1 APKPSVL
8 PSILEAVGGTPLVK
22 LNKIPQSLGLKCNV
36 YVKCEFLNP
45 GGSVKDRIGVR
56 MVLEAER
63 KGLLKPGCTIIEPT
77 SGNTGI
83 GLAMAAAARGYRC
96 LIVMPEKMS
105 NEKVDTLKALGA
117 EVIRTPTEA
126 AFDSPEGLIA
136 VSQRLQRA
144 IPDSVILD
152 QYRNA
157 GNPLAHYDGTGAEIV
172 EQLGGRV
179 DMVVIGT
186 GTGGTMTGIGR
197 RIKESCPNCK
207 VIAADPEGSILA
219 EPEELNQTNVSF
231 YEVEGVGYDFLPT
244 VLDRTVVDQW
254 YKFNDRVALPLARRL
269 IRDEGLLCGGSSG
282 GNLFVALEAAKD
294 LKEGENCVVVLPDN
308 IRNYL
313 TKFVSDNWMEARNFK
328 ESENC
333 HNQKW
338 WNEKVNTLP
347 LETLLTVRDDAPI
360 NDAIEIM
367 KQNNR
372 THLPV
377 VDGTGAINGVV
388 HLPNLLSKLLNRLAK
403 PSDQVRRTIFKQF
416 VKIDHEENIGR
427 ASRILEKDSFVLVTR
442 QELGDH
448 NQTDPCLI
456 CSASEKTQPVVG
468 KMALKMVK
476 GNLERM
482 FDKNLTDLVRG
493 IRNNKDNEAK
503 YIAQCIEEIKQELR
517 QDNVNVKSNAVAK
530 LTYLQMCGYD
540 ISWAGFNIIEVMS
553 SNRFTCKRIGYLAAS
568 QCFHPD
574 SELLMLTTNM
584 IRKDLSST
592 NQYDAG
598 VALSGLSCFISTD
611 L

>member
-1 APKPSVL
+1 MASTNTHRGCPMNGHLAASKKPQTVSEEDPMANFIRPDQPSRCTWALGTTETSPHHHEALAPKPSTL

-22 LNKIPQSLGLKCNV
+22 LNKIPQSMGLKCNV

-136 VSQRLQRA
+136 VSQRLQRS

-172 EQLGGRV
+172 EQLGGQV

-197 RIKESCPNCK
+197 RIKESCPTCQ

-219 EPEELNQTNVSF
+219 EPEELNRTEVSF

-244 VLDRTVVDQW
+244 VLDRSVVDRW

-282 GNLFVALEAAKD
+282 GNLYVGLEAAKT
-294 LKEGENCVVVLPDN
+294 LKEGQNCVVILPDN

-313 TKFVSDNWMEARNFK
+313 TKFVSDNWMEARYFK
-328 ESENC
+328 DSENC
-333 HNQKW
+333 HDQKW
-338 WNEKVNTLP
+338 WNAKVNTLP
-347 LETLLTVRDDAPI
+347 MDTLITVRDDAHI
-360 NDAIEIM
+360 SDAIETM

-372 THLPV
+372 TQLPV
-377 VDGTGAINGVV
+377 LDADGTIKGVV
-388 HLPNLLSKLLNRLAK
+388 HMPNLLSKMLNRLAK
-403 PSDQVRRTIFKQF
+403 PSDLVRRAIFKQY

-427 ASRILEKDSFVLVTR
+427 ASRILEKDSFLLVTR
-442 QELGDH
+442 QE
-448 NQTDPCLI
+448 
-456 CSASEKTQPVVG
+456 
-468 KMALKMVK
+468 
-476 GNLERM
+476 
-482 FDKNLTDLVRG
+482 
-493 IRNNKDNEAK
+493 
-503 YIAQCIEEIKQELR
+503 
-517 QDNVNVKSNAVAK
+517 
-530 LTYLQMCGYD
+530 
-540 ISWAGFNIIEVMS
+540 AGRLSTGVF
-553 SNRFTCKRIGYLAAS
+553 
-568 QCFHPD
+568 
-574 SELLMLTTNM
+574 
-584 IRKDLSST
+584 LSSKKAQHCIDFCSSILRFALGAERPVGILTQRVLFDFVAEQAATVT
-592 NQYDAG
+592 NGNGNAE
-598 VALSGLSCFISTD
+598 
-611 L
+611 

>member
-1 APKPSVL
+1 MASTDSHRGCPMNGHRAVNAKPQIITEEDPMANFIRPDQPSGCTWSLGTTETSPHHHEPLAPKPSVL

-36 YVKCEFLNP
+36 YAKCEFLNP

-136 VSQRLQRA
+136 VSQRLQRS

-172 EQLGGRV
+172 EQLNGQV

-197 RIKESCPNCK
+197 RIKESCPNCQ

-219 EPEELNQTNVSF
+219 EPEELNRTEVSF

-244 VLDRTVVDQW
+244 VLDRTVVDRW
-254 YKFNDRVALPLARRL
+254 YKFTDRVALPLARRL

-282 GNLFVALEAAKD
+282 GNLFVALEAAKG
-294 LKEGENCVVVLPDN
+294 LKEGQNCVVVLPDN

-313 TKFVSDNWMEARNFK
+313 TKFVSDNWMEARYFK

-333 HNQKW
+333 YNQKW
-338 WNEKVNTLP
+338 WNNKVQTLP
-347 LETLLTVRDDAPI
+347 METLLTVRDDAPI
-360 NDAIEIM
+360 SEAIETM

-377 VDGTGAINGVV
+377 VDSTGAIKGVV
-388 HLPNLLSKLLNRLAK
+388 HLPNLLSKMLYRLAK
-403 PSDQVRRTIFKQF
+403 PSDLVRRAIFKQF
-416 VKIDHEENIGR
+416 VKIDHEENVGR
-427 ASRILEKDSFVLVTR
+427 ASRILEKDSFLLVTR
-442 QELGDH
+442 QEPGAEPTERLVGI
-448 NQTDPCLI
+448 L
-456 CSASEKTQPVVG
+456 TQR
-468 KMALKMVK
+468 ALFDFVAEQAATVTN
-476 GNLERM
+476 GN
-482 FDKNLTDLVRG
+482 G
-493 IRNNKDNEAK
+493 
-503 YIAQCIEEIKQELR
+503 
-517 QDNVNVKSNAVAK
+517 NV
-530 LTYLQMCGYD
+530 D
-540 ISWAGFNIIEVMS
+540 
-553 SNRFTCKRIGYLAAS
+553 
-568 QCFHPD
+568 
-574 SELLMLTTNM
+574 
-584 IRKDLSST
+584 
-592 NQYDAG
+592 
-598 VALSGLSCFISTD
+598 
-611 L
+611 

>member
-1 APKPSVL
+1 MASQNSHRNCPVNGHLVTKPTTVPVEEDPMANFIRPDQPSRCTWALGTSETSPHHHDILAPKPSVL

-36 YVKCEFLNP
+36 YAKCEFLNP

-172 EQLGGRV
+172 EQLEGRV

-197 RIKESCPNCK
+197 RIKESCPDCQ

-244 VLDRTVVDQW
+244 VLDRTVVDRW
-254 YKFNDRVALPLARRL
+254 VKFNDRAALPLARRL

-282 GNLFVALEAAKD
+282 GNLYVALQAAKD
-294 LKEGENCVVVLPDN
+294 LKEGQNCVVILPDN

-313 TKFVSDNWMEARNFK
+313 TKFVSDNWMEARYFK

-333 HNQKW
+333 YDQKW
-338 WNEKVNTLP
+338 WNNKVQTLP
-347 LETLLTVRDDAPI
+347 MESLLTVRDDAPI
-360 NDAIEIM
+360 SEAIETM

-377 VDGTGAINGVV
+377 LDSAGALKGVV

-403 PSDQVRRTIFKQF
+403 PSDLVRRAIFKQY
-416 VKIDHEENIGR
+416 VKIDHEENVGR
-427 ASRILEKDSFVLVTR
+427 ASRILEKDSFLLVTR
-442 QELGDH
+442 QEPESVP
-448 NQTDPCLI
+448 T
-456 CSASEKTQPVVG
+456 ERVVG
-468 KMALKMVK
+468 VLTQRALFDYVAEQATATVAN
-476 GNLERM
+476 GN
-482 FDKNLTDLVRG
+482 G
-493 IRNNKDNEAK
+493 
-503 YIAQCIEEIKQELR
+503 
-517 QDNVNVKSNAVAK
+517 NA
-530 LTYLQMCGYD
+530 
-540 ISWAGFNIIEVMS
+540 E
-553 SNRFTCKRIGYLAAS
+553 
-568 QCFHPD
+568 
-574 SELLMLTTNM
+574 
-584 IRKDLSST
+584 
-592 NQYDAG
+592 
-598 VALSGLSCFISTD
+598 
-611 L
+611 